1 MINLH
6 IAFLFRELNEIV
18 KTIESRSNNAISE
31 NDIDLI
37 ENLKHIKNK
46 VKSERWIEK
55 WNEEELLS
63 KMSGREKLE
72 WLFSIKDSDE
82 RAELDELSIR
92 GQMLISSTIVE
103 KMVDNDCYVATK
115 VSRAL
120 LSLVGKAFQGTA
132 KLIIAS
138 ISLAYEI
145 LLIYYLNNFIFNPNM
160 AFNCSK
166 L

>member
-1 MINLH
+1 MIH
-6 IAFLFRELNEIV
+6 SYISFLFRELNEIV
-18 KTIESRSNNAISE
+18 NTIESRSNNAISE

-63 KMSGREKLE
+63 KMSRREKLE

-82 RAELDELSIR
+82 RAELDELSIW
-92 GQMLISSTIVE
+92 GQMLICSMIVE

-132 KLIIAS
+132 KLINAS
-138 ISLAYEI
+138 IILAYEI
-145 LLIYYLNNFIFNPNM
+145 RT
-160 AFNCSK
+160 S
-166 L
+166 

>member
-1 MINLH
+1 MINFH

-18 KTIESRSNNAISE
+18 NTIESRSNNAISE

-92 GQMLISSTIVE
+92 GQMLICSMIVE
-103 KMVDNDCYVATK
+103 KMADNDCYVATK

-132 KLIIAS
+132 KLIIAL

-145 LLIYYLNNFIFNPNM
+145 LIYYLNNFIFNPNM